1 MLIKFKKLYEDVEL
15 PEYATSGSVGFDIK
29 SHNAITL
36 APEGM
41 GIIYTGL
48 AVEIPENTEL
58 TIRQRSGISKT
69 YPNYISIGIGT
80 IDWDYRGEIMIP
92 VVNNNPF
99 DNFVIEKGMRIAQC
113 ILSPVIRVEIKEVKE
128 LNMNTERGTGGFG
141 STGE

>member
-1 MLIKFKKLYEDVEL
+1 MLVKFKKLYEDVEI

-29 SHNAITL
+29 AHNGITL

-41 GIIYTGL
+41 GIVNTGL

-58 TIRQRSGISKT
+58 TIRQRSGLSVSF
-69 YPNYISIGIGT
+69 PNYIAICIGT
-80 IDWDYRGEIMIP
+80 IDWDYRGEILIP

-99 DNFVIEKGMRIAQC
+99 HNFVIEKGMRIAQG
-113 ILSPVIRVEIKEVKE
+113 ILSPVIRTEIKEVKE